1 MTRAFRLQ
9 PVLEL
14 RRTEERAAALA
25 AADAARAAAEAD
37 RRATAAEAAL
47 ASAVP
52 SGTCTPGAFVATL
65 ALARVAAEDAAAAR
79 ALATASAEQA
89 ELVRAAWTAAAQRT
103 KGLERLRERH
113 LEGVRLAAQ
122 AAEERTVDDLVT
134 GRSGRRT
141 PAATSAMWS
150 PQPACGGHIAD
161 VGGSEPTEEV
171 PWTD

>member
-1 MTRAFRLQ
+1 MKRAAFRLQ

-14 RRTEERAAALA
+14 RRTQERTAALA
-25 AADAARAAAEAD
+25 AAEAARAATEAD
-37 RRATAAEAAL
+37 RRATEAETAL

-52 SGTCTPGAFVATL
+52 AGPMRPGLFRAAMV
-65 ALARVAAEDAAAAR
+65 LARVAAADAASAR

-113 LEGVRLAAQ
+113 LETVRLADQ
-122 AAEERTVDDLVT
+122 AAEERGVDDLVT
-134 GRSGRRT
+134 GRSGRRS
-141 PAATSAMWS
+141 AA
-150 PQPACGGHIAD
+150 G
-161 VGGSEPTEEV
+161 EV